1 MSAKSEVQELINS
14 CLVEAQLYR
23 KICGHEVAFNVI
35 ATLLGTEASFDMHC
49 TECDAPSTFRTVPM
63 QEEINRARMAR
74 HLTPGATHPFAHYTD
89 FCVHAS
95 CARDP
100 SHTARYHFL
109 HKWGLGIEK
118 IGQHPSL
125 ADIAGTEAASVKG
138 ALGNDRAHEL
148 NKAIGLAAHGVGVG
162 SYIYLRRIFESL
174 VEEAHQKA
182 SKDASWDEDAYN
194 RSRMAEKI
202 QLLASHLPDFLVET
216 PQLYGILSK
225 HIHELS
231 EQECLDN
238 FPLMKEAIMIIAHDR
253 QRAME
258 AAAHRARTAKLIAAT
273 GATTAAKKGTLGNA
287 DAK

>member
-1 MSAKSEVQELINS
+1 MPTQREVQELIRV
-14 CLVEAQLYR
+14 CLVEAPLYR
-23 KICGHEVAFNVI
+23 LICEQDLAHQVI
-35 ATLLGTEASFDMHC
+35 ATLLSADESFDMHC
-49 TECDAPSTFRTVPM
+49 TECDAQSTFRTVPTS
-63 QEEINRARMAR
+63 ENVNRAKAAKTLPAHIM
-74 HLTPGATHPFAHYTD
+74 HPFANETD

-100 SHTARYHFL
+100 LHTARFHFL
-109 HKWGLGIEK
+109 YTSGSGIEK

-125 ADIAGTEAASVKG
+125 ADIAGPEAASLKG
-138 ALGNDRAHEL
+138 ALGKDRAHEL

-174 VEEAHQKA
+174 VEEAHQTA
-182 SKDASWDEDAYN
+182 SKDASWDEEAYM

-202 QLLASHLPDFLVET
+202 QLLASYLPDFLVET

-238 FPLMKEAIMIIAHDR
+238 FPLMKEAIIIIAHDR

-258 AAAHRARTAKLIAAT
+258 AAAHRANIAKLIAAA
-273 GATTAAKKGTLGNA
+273 GVTTAAKKGTLGSA